1 MASLQIGKLVVTKGI
16 LDEFEETYGF
26 KGFCMN
32 CLLRHRACDWGD
44 LCEEDKEMNDRAL
57 KTGDRVLSAY
67 DIPKFFC
74 FGFADKI
81 WIITEA
87 DRSATT
93 ILFPYEY

>member
-1 MASLQIGKLVVTKGI
+1 MASLQLGELVVSKWVR
-16 LDEFEETYGF
+16 DEFNETYGF
-26 KGFCMN
+26 KGFAMN

-44 LCEEDKEMNDRAL
+44 LSENDKKRNDRAL
-57 KTGDRVLSAY
+57 KAGERILSAY
-67 DIPKFFC
+67 DILKFFC

>member
-1 MASLQIGKLVVTKGI
+1 MASLQLGKLVVSKWI
-16 LDEFEETYGF
+16 QDEFEETYGF
-26 KGFCMN
+26 KAFAMN

-44 LCEEDKEMNDRAL
+44 LSEEDKRRNDQAL
-57 KTGDRVLSAY
+57 NAGERILSAY

-93 ILFPYEY
+93 ILFPKEY